1 MSTTVAL
8 VGRTNVGKSSLFN
21 KLAKSKSALVSEQEG
36 LTRDIK
42 STSIHLGGKSIN
54 LIDTGGFFTS
64 KDDDFEEMILS
75 KAYEAIEYAE
85 VILFVVDKKFGISPF
100 DKEIASLIR
109 KSNKEVIMVINKIDV
124 KTSEG
129 TAIFEELGFKEKV
142 EVSAEHNLGIDQL
155 KTLLFSKV
163 KEQENLFENNIP
175 KICILGKPNVG
186 KSSTINSISNEKKM
200 IVSNVPGTT
209 IDSIDSKITYKNKE
223 YIFIDTAG
231 IRKKSKTT
239 SKEEK
244 FSVIKS
250 LESNKIADLS
260 VIMLDASNFLLDQDR
275 KLIEKAKENGKA
287 IIVAVNKM
295 DLLDKTSLNEIEK
308 NLSNDSMFNGLP
320 VCFISAKDR
329 HGIRHLF
336 DNIYRV
342 LENADK
348 KISTNK
354 LNNILRKALETKSI
368 PFKGKFKPKI
378 RFVHQ
383 GGKNPHIVT
392 LHGNSLEKLEGS
404 YKRFL
409 NNFYQKQLGLMGI
422 TLKLKFITSKNPYK
436 S

>member
-129 TAIFEELGFKEKV
+129 TEIFEELGFKEKV

-163 KEQENLFENNIP
+163 KEEENLFENNIP

-186 KSSTINSISNEKKM
+186 RSSTINSISNEKKM

-287 IIVAVNKM
+287 IIIAVNKM

-308 NLSNDSMFNGLP
+308 NLSNDSMFNSLP

-409 NNFYQKQLGLMGI
+409 NNFYQKQ
-422 TLKLKFITSKNPYK
+422 F
-436 S
+436 

>member
-54 LIDTGGFFTS
+54 LVDTGGFFTS

-100 DKEIASLIR
+100 DKEIASFIR

-129 TAIFEELGFKEKV
+129 TAIFEQLGFREKA

-163 KEQENLFENNIP
+163 KEEENLFENNIP

-275 KLIEKAKENGKA
+275 KLIEKAKENGRA
-287 IIVAVNKM
+287 IIIAVNKM

-308 NLSNDSMFNGLP
+308 NLNNDSMFNGLP

>member
-163 KEQENLFENNIP
+163 KEEENLFENNIP

-287 IIVAVNKM
+287 IIIAVNKK
-295 DLLDKTSLNEIEK
+295 DLLDKTALNEIEK
-308 NLSNDSMFNGLP
+308 NLSKDSMFNGLP
-320 VCFISAKDR
+320 VCFISAKER

-368 PFKGKFKPKI
+368 PFKGKFNPKI

>member
-21 KLAKSKSALVSEQEG
+21 KLAKTKSALVSEQEG

-42 STSIHLGGKSIN
+42 TASVRVGGKSLN

-64 KDDDFEEMILS
+64 KDDAFEEMILS
-75 KAYEAIEYAE
+75 KAYEAIEIADM
-85 VILFVVDKKFGISPF
+85 ILFVVDKKFGISPF

-124 KTSEG
+124 KTLEG
-129 TAIFEELGFKEKV
+129 TSVFEELGFNEKI

-155 KTLLFSKV
+155 EKLIFSKV
-163 KEQENLFENNIP
+163 KEEETFFETNIP

-186 KSSTINSISNEKKM
+186 KSSTINSISNQKKM
-200 IVSNVPGTT
+200 LVSNVPGTT
-209 IDSIDSKITYKNKE
+209 IDSIDTKVIYKNKE
-223 YIFIDTAG
+223 YMFIDTAG
-231 IRKKSKTT
+231 IRKKSKTI

-250 LESNKIADLS
+250 LESNKKADLS
-260 VIMLDASNFLLDQDR
+260 IIMLDASSFLLDQDR
-275 KLIEKAKENGKA
+275 KLVEKARENGRA
-287 IIVAVNKM
+287 IIIAINKT
-295 DLLDKTSLNEIEK
+295 DLLDKTALTKVKKTLND
-308 NLSNDSMFNGLP
+308 DSMFNGLP
-320 VCFISAKDR
+320 VCFISAKKR
-329 HGIRHLF
+329 EGIRQLF

-354 LNNILRKALETKSI
+354 LNNILRKAIDAKSI

-383 GGKNPHIVT
+383 GGKNPHVIT
-392 LHGNSLEKLEGS
+392 LHGNSLDKLEGS
-404 YKRFL
+404 YIRFL
-409 NNFYQKQLGLMGI
+409 INFYQKKLGLSGI

>member
-1 MSTTVAL
+1 M
-8 VGRTNVGKSSLFN
+8 
-21 KLAKSKSALVSEQEG
+21 SEQEG

-163 KEQENLFENNIP
+163 KEEENLFENNIP

>member
-163 KEQENLFENNIP
+163 KEEENLFENNIP

-287 IIVAVNKM
+287 IIIAVNKM

-329 HGIRHLF
+329 HGIRPVSYTHLT
-336 DNIYRV
+336 
-342 LENADK
+342 LP
-348 KISTNK
+348 T
-354 LNNILRKALETKSI
+354 KA
-368 PFKGKFKPKI
+368 
-378 RFVHQ
+378 
-383 GGKNPHIVT
+383 
-392 LHGNSLEKLEGS
+392 
-404 YKRFL
+404 
-409 NNFYQKQLGLMGI
+409 
-422 TLKLKFITSKNPYK
+422 
-436 S
+436 

>member
-64 KDDDFEEMILS
+64 KDDDFEQMILS

-163 KEQENLFENNIP
+163 KEEENLFENNIP

>member
-163 KEQENLFENNIP
+163 KEEENLFENNIP

-287 IIVAVNKM
+287 IIIAVNKM

-409 NNFYQKQLGLMGI
+409 KNFYQKQLVLMGV

>member
-42 STSIHLGGKSIN
+42 SASVKMEGKSVN
-54 LIDTGGFFTS
+54 FIDTGGFFTS
-64 KDDDFEEMILS
+64 KDDEFEEIILS
-75 KAYEAIEYAE
+75 KAYEAIEIADM
-85 VILFVVDKKFGISPF
+85 ILFVVDKKFGISPF
-100 DKEIASLIR
+100 DREIASLIR

-124 KTSEG
+124 KTIEG
-129 TAIFEELGFKEKV
+129 TSIFEELGFKEKI
-142 EVSAEHNLGIDQL
+142 EVSAEHNLGVDQL
-155 KTLLFSKV
+155 KDLIFSKV
-163 KEQENLFENNIP
+163 KEEENFSETNIP

-186 KSSTINSISNEKKM
+186 KSSTINSILNEEKM

-209 IDSIDSKITYKNKE
+209 IDSVDTKIIFKNKE
-223 YIFIDTAG
+223 YIFVDTAG
-231 IRKKSKTT
+231 IRKKSKTI

-250 LESNKIADLS
+250 LESNKKADLS
-260 VIMLDASNFLLDQDR
+260 IMMLDASSFLLDQDR
-275 KLIEKAKENGKA
+275 KLVEKARENGRAMIIA
-287 IIVAVNKM
+287 INKT
-295 DLLDKTSLNEIEK
+295 DLLDKTALSKIEK
-308 NLSNDSMFNGLP
+308 TLNNDSMFNGLP
-320 VCFISAKDR
+320 VCFISAKER

>member
-1 MSTTVAL
+1 MNTTVAL

-42 STSIHLGGKSIN
+42 SAFVQMEGKSVN

-64 KDDDFEEMILS
+64 KDDAFEEMILS
-75 KAYEAIEYAE
+75 KAYEAIEIADM
-85 VILFVVDKKFGISPF
+85 ILFVVDKKFGISPF

-124 KTSEG
+124 KTLEG
-129 TAIFEELGFKEKV
+129 TSIFEELGFKEKI
-142 EVSAEHNLGIDQL
+142 EVSAEHNIGIDQL
-155 KTLLFSKV
+155 KELIFSKV
-163 KEQENLFENNIP
+163 KEEETFFETNIP

-200 IVSNVPGTT
+200 LVSNVPGTT
-209 IDSIDSKITYKNKE
+209 VDSIDTKIIYKNKE
-223 YIFIDTAG
+223 YMFIDTAG
-231 IRKKSKTT
+231 IRKKSKTI

-250 LESNKIADLS
+250 LESNKKADLS
-260 VIMLDASNFLLDQDR
+260 IIMLDASSFLLDQDR
-275 KLIEKAKENGKA
+275 KLVEKARENGRA
-287 IIVAVNKM
+287 IIIAVNKT
-295 DLLDKTSLNEIEK
+295 DLLDKTPLSKIEK
-308 NLSNDSMFNGLP
+308 TLNDDSMFNGLP
-320 VCFISAKDR
+320 VCFISAKKR
-329 HGIRHLF
+329 EGIRQLF
-336 DNIYRV
+336 DYIYRV

-354 LNNILRKALETKSI
+354 LNNILRKALDTKSI

-383 GGKNPHIVT
+383 GGKIHI
-392 LHGNSLEKLEGS
+392 
-404 YKRFL
+404 
-409 NNFYQKQLGLMGI
+409 
-422 TLKLKFITSKNPYK
+422 
-436 S
+436 

>member
-163 KEQENLFENNIP
+163 KEEENLFENNIP

>member
-1 MSTTVAL
+1 MSA
-8 VGRTNVGKSSLFN
+8 N
-21 KLAKSKSALVSEQEG
+21 
-36 LTRDIK
+36 TRDIK

-163 KEQENLFENNIP
+163 KEEENLFENNIP

-287 IIVAVNKM
+287 IIIAVNKM

>member
-163 KEQENLFENNIP
+163 KEEENLFENNIP

-200 IVSNVPGTT
+200 IVSNAVSYTHLTLPTT
-209 IDSIDSKITYKNKE
+209 E
-223 YIFIDTAG
+223 Y
-231 IRKKSKTT
+231 
-239 SKEEK
+239 
-244 FSVIKS
+244 V
-250 LESNKIADLS
+250 
-260 VIMLDASNFLLDQDR
+260 
-275 KLIEKAKENGKA
+275 
-287 IIVAVNKM
+287 
-295 DLLDKTSLNEIEK
+295 
-308 NLSNDSMFNGLP
+308 
-320 VCFISAKDR
+320 
-329 HGIRHLF
+329 
-336 DNIYRV
+336 
-342 LENADK
+342 
-348 KISTNK
+348 
-354 LNNILRKALETKSI
+354 
-368 PFKGKFKPKI
+368 
-378 RFVHQ
+378 
-383 GGKNPHIVT
+383 
-392 LHGNSLEKLEGS
+392 
-404 YKRFL
+404 
-409 NNFYQKQLGLMGI
+409 
-422 TLKLKFITSKNPYK
+422 
-436 S
+436 

>member
-129 TAIFEELGFKEKV
+129 TAIFEELGFKEKA

-163 KEQENLFENNIP
+163 KEEENLFENNIP

-223 YIFIDTAG
+223 YIFIVTAG

-287 IIVAVNKM
+287 IIIAVNKM

>member
-163 KEQENLFENNIP
+163 KEEENLFENNIP

-209 IDSIDSKITYKNKE
+209 IDSVDSKITYKNKE

-250 LESNKIADLS
+250 LESNKNADLS

-287 IIVAVNKM
+287 IIIAVNKM

>member
-163 KEQENLFENNIP
+163 KEEENLFENNIP

-260 VIMLDASNFLLDQDR
+260 VIMLDASNFLLDQDK

-287 IIVAVNKM
+287 IIIAVNKM

>member
-163 KEQENLFENNIP
+163 KEEENLFENNIP

-275 KLIEKAKENGKA
+275 KLIEKAKDNGKA
-287 IIVAVNKM
+287 IIIAVNKM

-320 VCFISAKDR
+320 VCFISAKNR

>member
-42 STSIHLGGKSIN
+42 SASIQMEGKSVN

-64 KDDDFEEMILS
+64 KDDAFEEIILS
-75 KAYEAIEYAE
+75 KAYEAIEIADL
-85 VILFVVDKKFGISPF
+85 ILFVVDKKFGISPF

-124 KTSEG
+124 KTIEG
-129 TAIFEELGFKEKV
+129 TSIFEELGFKEKI
-142 EVSAEHNLGIDQL
+142 EVSAEHNLGVDQL
-155 KTLLFSKV
+155 KKIIFSKV
-163 KEQENLFENNIP
+163 KEEVIFSESNIP
-175 KICILGKPNVG
+175 RICILGKPNVG

-200 IVSNVPGTT
+200 IVSNIPGTT
-209 IDSIDSKITYKNKE
+209 IDSVDTKIIFKNKE

-231 IRKKSKTT
+231 IRKKSKTI

-250 LESNKIADLS
+250 LESNKNADLS
-260 VIMLDASNFLLDQDR
+260 IIMLDASSFLLDQDR
-275 KLIEKAKENGKA
+275 KLLEKARENGRAMIIA
-287 IIVAVNKM
+287 INKT
-295 DLLDKTSLNEIEK
+295 DLLDKTALSKIEK
-308 NLSNDSMFNGLP
+308 TLNDDSMFNGLP
-320 VCFISAKDR
+320 ICFISAKKR
-329 HGIRHLF
+329 EGIRQLF

-354 LNNILRKALETKSI
+354 LNNILRKALDTKSI
-368 PFKGKFKPKI
+368 PFKGKFKPKV

-383 GGKNPHIVT
+383 GGKNPHVIT
-392 LHGNSLEKLEGS
+392 FHGNSLEKLEGS

-409 NNFYQKQLGLMGI
+409 NNFYLNELSLLGI

>member
-42 STSIHLGGKSIN
+42 STSIHLGRKSIN

-142 EVSAEHNLGIDQL
+142 EVSAEHNLGIEQL

-163 KEQENLFENNIP
+163 KEEENLFENNIP

-287 IIVAVNKM
+287 IIIAVNKM

>member
-142 EVSAEHNLGIDQL
+142 EVSAEHNLGIEQL

-163 KEQENLFENNIP
+163 KEEENLFENNIP

-287 IIVAVNKM
+287 IIIAVNKM

-329 HGIRHLF
+329 HGMRHLF

-342 LENADK
+342 LENVDK

>member
-42 STSIHLGGKSIN
+42 SASIQMEGKSVN

-64 KDDDFEEMILS
+64 KDDAFEEIILS
-75 KAYEAIEYAE
+75 KAYEAIEIADL
-85 VILFVVDKKFGISPF
+85 ILFVVDKKFGISPF

-124 KTSEG
+124 KTIEG
-129 TAIFEELGFKEKV
+129 TSIFEELGFKEKI
-142 EVSAEHNLGIDQL
+142 EVSAEHNLGVDQL
-155 KTLLFSKV
+155 KKIIFSKV
-163 KEQENLFENNIP
+163 KEELTFSEVNIP

-186 KSSTINSISNEKKM
+186 KSSTVNSISNEKKM
-200 IVSNVPGTT
+200 IVSNIPGTT
-209 IDSIDSKITYKNKE
+209 IDSVDTKIIFKNKE

-231 IRKKSKTT
+231 IRKKSKTI

-250 LESNKIADLS
+250 LESNKNADLS
-260 VIMLDASNFLLDQDR
+260 IIMLDASSFLLDQDR
-275 KLIEKAKENGKA
+275 KLLEKARENGRAMIIA
-287 IIVAVNKM
+287 INKT
-295 DLLDKTSLNEIEK
+295 DLLDKTALSKIEK
-308 NLSNDSMFNGLP
+308 TLNDDSMFNGLP
-320 VCFISAKDR
+320 ICFISAKKR
-329 HGIRHLF
+329 EGIRQLF

-354 LNNILRKALETKSI
+354 LNNILRKALDTKSI
-368 PFKGKFKPKI
+368 PFKGKFKPKV

-383 GGKNPHIVT
+383 GGKNPHVIT
-392 LHGNSLEKLEGS
+392 FHGNSLEKLEGS

-409 NNFYQKQLGLMGI
+409 NNFYLNELSLLGI

>member
-142 EVSAEHNLGIDQL
+142 EVSAEHNLGIEQL

-163 KEQENLFENNIP
+163 KEEENLFENNIP

-287 IIVAVNKM
+287 IIIAVNKM

-329 HGIRHLF
+329 HGIKHLF

>member
-42 STSIHLGGKSIN
+42 STSLHLGGKSIN

-142 EVSAEHNLGIDQL
+142 EVSAEHNLGIEQL

-163 KEQENLFENNIP
+163 KEEENLFENNIP

-244 FSVIKS
+244 FSVIKP

-287 IIVAVNKM
+287 IIIAVNKM

-308 NLSNDSMFNGLP
+308 NLNNDSMFNGLP

-342 LENADK
+342 LKNADK

-409 NNFYQKQLGLMGI
+409 SNFYQKQLGLMGI

>member
-1 MSTTVAL
+1 MKKIVAL

-42 STSIHLGGKSIN
+42 STSIHLGRKSIN

-163 KEQENLFENNIP
+163 KEEENLFENNIP

-287 IIVAVNKM
+287 IIIAVNKM